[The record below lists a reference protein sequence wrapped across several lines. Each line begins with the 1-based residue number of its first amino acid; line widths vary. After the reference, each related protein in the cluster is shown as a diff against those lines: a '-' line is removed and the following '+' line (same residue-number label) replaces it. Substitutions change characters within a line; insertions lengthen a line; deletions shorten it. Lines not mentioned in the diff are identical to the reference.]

1 MIMIHRLCSVRS
13 ALWLA
18 LSAVLGSCGVD
29 GLRDRRWDNER
40 VRALQEASVS
50 RYGERPIAGQSIDEF
65 FRNKVG
71 LIAIEGGVLPVGR
84 VVPISKDGYYLTA
97 WHVVADARFRLSE
110 THLVGNRIR
119 VDEYPGRVVWHD
131 TTADLAIVKFGGR
144 PSAFFKAQAPLQK
157 GEAVFSG
164 ANGRNAGTLVTN
176 PNATGTYDL
185 EESLKAAAGNGP
197 FRTAGEVTS
206 LTTLDGQP
214 PRAIY
219 QSTLIGRGGMSGGP
233 VVNRAGHLVGIVTGG
248 QAKRF
253 SGVKTS
259 FSMIDAGALDA
270 IVREDRSRR

>member
-1 MIMIHRLCSVRS
+1 MIMIHRLCLVRS

-18 LSAVLGSCGVD
+18 LSAVLASCGVD

-71 LIAIEGGVLPVGR
+71 LIAIEGGELPVGR

-97 WHVVADARFRLSE
+97 WHVVVDARFRLSE
-110 THLVGNRIR
+110 THLVGNRIQ
-119 VDEYPGRVVWHD
+119 VDERPGRVVWHD
-131 TTADLAIVKFGGR
+131 PTADLAIVKFEVR
-144 PSAFFKAQAPLQK
+144 PSTLFEIRTPLEK

-164 ANGRNAGTLVTN
+164 ANGRNTGTLITK

-185 EESLKAAAGNGP
+185 EESLKTAIGNGP

-206 LTTLDGQP
+206 LTALEGQP
-214 PRAIY
+214 SRVIY

-233 VVNRAGHLVGIVTGG
+233 VVDRAGRLVGILTAVH
-248 QAKRF
+248 AKLF
-253 SGVKTS
+253 SETKTS
-259 FSMIDAGALDA
+259 FSMIDPVALDA